1 MGGPEMAPHTPPS
14 ASRSSR
20 RLDRSGSPD
29 GPGEREVPDGIAADA
44 PSSAS
49 RSSRRLDRSG
59 QQRVTAGEQCV
70 SPVEPRAAAGEDR
83 VPPGACEV
91 VVVTRQR
98 GGGCDADLSG
108 HERDTLVLT
117 AEERQWGRR
126 RVTTTR
132 GRTLALALPT
142 GTTLTP
148 GEILHVGPDW
158 YLIVEGAPEPV
169 LVVTPAS
176 GKEALR
182 IAFEVGNRHF
192 TLALDG
198 ERLLVP
204 DDPAMDQLLTRLGV
218 PFERAQAVFVPIGRG
233 HRHDG

>member
-1 MGGPEMAPHTPPS
+1 MAGFDGLGGPDMAPQTPPS
-14 ASRSSR
+14 ATRSSR
-20 RLDRSGSPD
+20 G
-29 GPGEREVPDGIAADA
+29 
-44 PSSAS
+44 
-49 RSSRRLDRSG
+49 LDRSG
-59 QQRVTAGEQCV
+59 QQCVTAGQQCV
-70 SPVEPRAAAGEDR
+70 SLGEPRAAAGKR
-83 VPPGACEV
+83 SVPSGEREV
-91 VVVTRQR
+91 VVVTGKDV
-98 GGGCDADLSG
+98 GGYGADLSG

-132 GRTLALALPT
+132 GRMLALALPT
-142 GTTLTP
+142 GTTLTL

-169 LVVTPAS
+169 LAVTPAS
-176 GKEALR
+176 REEALR

-204 DDPAMDQLLTRLGV
+204 DDAAMDQLLTRLGAS
-218 PFERAQAVFVPIGRG
+218 FERAQAVFVPLGRG